1 MSIYSE
7 KNTTSK
13 DLAVLNALVDKL
25 KVADASQSIS
35 NPEVTKLAIS
45 SESLTPT
52 QSNKLSTVFEGVSNQ
67 LNSIINSLCAEEY
80 NGASEVYTNAQRE
93 AAKIAAILSGS
104 PADYLRRGVPTS
116 DLTQTF
122 ENRVIEP
129 VRVASVGDGFYSRAY
144 SAEAYDNTN
153 NRSANIY
160 SIAYNLQASRQ
171 DEFGETFFPTITV
184 APDEVGLGVTVRLMM
199 VFNNF
204 FRNPNGELNDYD
216 KINIIRAL
224 TDWKILRNEL
234 TRIYPVYTSASSPM
248 FVSSNQVAPYNVEVE
263 NVSITT
269 APLAV
274 GQKFSLLGISQT
286 EQLLQAGMM
295 DVTDS
300 IEPAI
305 NLDRIYVQF
314 QSTVNGTT
322 YTDVIAFSTK
332 ELPYSNFIYNP
343 QQNYRI
349 MVLNFRTSSLLMNA
363 NVTTVDGSAPT
374 NPFLQQLIAGNYA
387 LRMDV
392 EMNGNVNIEIGD
404 TVVYGNS
411 ISLNS
416 LVDANGN
423 PVSLTSGVGQ
433 QIMQGINSG
442 QIIGY
447 DLFAWR
453 SNLNRRQRG
462 QLFDITYFT
471 QLYNIPMRAP
481 ITAVRPVNS
490 DGGTDTTDLGALI
503 TATRIRTSNYAVTTL
518 LEAAEVL
525 SNYVDVRG
533 LTGSYSTNNWPE
545 VLGVGRYLVQ
555 PYFQNF
561 TLDMAEA
568 VDSVMSSQRIDDLV
582 SVIINRIRD
591 FAYRAYQDSEYIAAA
606 LVMSGGA
613 VPPPPTVIIGTD
625 PVISRYLQIN
635 GELRT
640 LGNDFAC
647 RVVSSLDIR
656 VRGKIFISFGVFD
669 GDVNSAPNPLHFGCM
684 GWKPE
689 LTLTIPISRNGQ
701 VSKELTVQPS
711 FLHIVNLPVLV
722 VIDVLNLPDVLN
734 KVSIDFNNVNSYT
747 SSIAQSGFNIPSDFV
762 TGSMGAQ

>member
-1 MSIYSE
+1 MSVFNEYMVKKEGFSLDSLIRNLKTAEASAPLSSPNVTRLALAGESLSSRDSDVVRAEYGRL
-7 KNTTSK
+7 NTT
-13 DLAVLNALVDKL
+13 VEN
-25 KVADASQSIS
+25 
-35 NPEVTKLAIS
+35 
-45 SESLTPT
+45 
-52 QSNKLSTVFEGVSNQ
+52 
-67 LNSIINSLCAEEY
+67 IINSICKEAYDGKMIFTTAQKNAATIAGMIAGDPAAFMKAPVFNERKSSVT
-80 NGASEVYTNAQRE
+80 NNRIVSVYT
-93 AAKIAAILSGS
+93 
-104 PADYLRRGVPTS
+104 PTNV
-116 DLTQTF
+116 D
-122 ENRVIEP
+122 
-129 VRVASVGDGFYSRAY
+129 DGGYSRAY
-144 SAEAYDNTN
+144 SAEAYDNSN
-153 NRSANIY
+153 NRNANVY
-160 SIAYNLQASRQ
+160 SIAYNMQASRQ

-184 APDEVGLGVTVRLMM
+184 APDEVGLAITVRLMM

-234 TRIYPVYTSASSPM
+234 TRIYPVYTSASSGL
-248 FVSSNQVAPYNVEVE
+248 FVDSQTIAPTTVNVE
-263 NVSITT
+263 NVSIQT

-274 GQKFSLLGISQT
+274 GKKLSLLGISQT

-300 IEPAI
+300 IEPAMDLENVYI
-305 NLDRIYVQF
+305 QF
-314 QSTVNGTT
+314 TSTVNGTT
-322 YTDVIAFSTK
+322 YTDVIKFSTK
-332 ELPYSNFIYNP
+332 ELPYSNFVYNP

-349 MVLNFRTSSLLMNA
+349 MVLNFRTSSMLMNQ
-363 NVTTVDGSAPT
+363 NITTVDGSAPT
-374 NPFLQQLIAGNYA
+374 NPFLQTLISSGYA
-387 LRMDV
+387 LRMDCEV
-392 EMNGNVNIEIGD
+392 SGNCNIELGD

-411 ISLNS
+411 VSLNS

-423 PVSLTSGVGQ
+423 PVDLTSGVGQ
-433 QIMQGINSG
+433 QIMEGINSG
-442 QIIGY
+442 EIIGY

-471 QLYNIPMRAP
+471 QIYNIPMRAP

-503 TATRIRTSNYAVTTL
+503 TATRIRTSNYAVTAL
-518 LEAAEVL
+518 LQAAEVL

-533 LTGSYSTNNWPE
+533 LSGSYSTNNWPE

-555 PYFQNF
+555 PYFASYD
-561 TLDMAEA
+561 LDMAQS
-568 VDSVMSSQRIDDLV
+568 VDSVMSSDRIDDLV
-582 SVIINRIRD
+582 ATIINRIRD

-625 PVISRYLQIN
+625 PVLSRYLQIN

-647 RVVSSLDIR
+647 RVVSSIDIR
-656 VRGKIFISFGVFD
+656 VRGKIFVTFGVFD
-669 GDVNSAPNPLHFGCM
+669 GDINSAPNPLHFGCM

-711 FLHIVNLPVLV
+711 FLHIVNLPILI
-722 VIDVLNLPDVLN
+722 VINVINLPDVLN
-734 KVSIDFNNVNSYT
+734 KVSIDFNTTNAFT
-747 SSIAQSGFNIPSDFV
+747 SSPTQSGFVVPSDYY

>member
-1 MSIYSE
+1 MSFF
-7 KNTTSK
+7 KNKMTVK
-13 DLAVLNALVDKL
+13 DPRGVDFIVDQLTVANA
-25 KVADASQSIS
+25 ANPIS
-35 NPEVTKLAIS
+35 NPEIARLSMASENRSVNDETKLS
-45 SESLTPT
+45 
-52 QSNKLSTVFEGVSNQ
+52 KKFDDLSTTVTS
-67 LNSIINSLCAEEY
+67 LINTIAAEAY
-80 NGASEVYTNAQRE
+80 NGQSIYTTAQ
-93 AAKIAAILSGS
+93 KNAAIIAGMVSGDPVAFMKKDVMVRNR
-104 PADYLRRGVPTS
+104 PASSANHIIDVT
-116 DLTQTF
+116 T
-122 ENRVIEP
+122 
-129 VRVASVGDGFYSRAY
+129 VADVGDAGYSRAY

-184 APDEVGLGVTVRLMM
+184 APDEVGLGITVRLMM

-248 FVSSNQVAPYNVEVE
+248 FISANQVAPYNVEVE

-274 GQKFSLLGISQT
+274 GQKLSLLGISQT

-300 IEPAI
+300 IEPAL
-305 NLDRIYVQF
+305 NLENIYVQF
-314 QSTVNGTT
+314 QTTVSGTT
-322 YTDVIAFSTK
+322 YTDIVKFSVK

-349 MVLNFRTSSLLMNA
+349 MQLAFRTSSLLMNQ
-363 NVTTVDGSAPT
+363 NVTTVDGTAPT
-374 NPFLQQLIAGNYA
+374 NPFLQALISGGYA
-387 LRMDV
+387 LRMDSEV
-392 EMNGNVNIEIGD
+392 TGNVNIEIGD

-423 PVSLTSGVGQ
+423 PIDLTSGVGQ

-503 TATRIRTSNYAVTTL
+503 TATRIRTSNYAVTSL
-518 LEAAEVL
+518 LQAAEVL

-533 LTGSYSTNNWPE
+533 ITGSYSTNNWPE

-561 TLDMAEA
+561 TLDMAQS
-568 VDSVMSSQRIDDLV
+568 VDSVMSSDRIDDLV
-582 SVIINRIRD
+582 STIVNRIRD

-647 RVVSSLDIR
+647 RVVSSLDLR
-656 VRGKIFISFGVFD
+656 VRGQIFVTFGVFD

-711 FLHIVNLPVLV
+711 FLHIVNLPVLI
-722 VIDVLNLPDVLN
+722 VINVLNLPDVLN
-734 KVSIDFNNVNSYT
+734 KVSIDFNSVSGYT
-747 SSIAQSGFNIPSDFV
+747 SAPAQSGFNVPADYYS
-762 TGSMGAQ
+762 GSMGSQ

>member
-1 MSIYSE
+1 MSVFNEYLAKKEGFSLDSLVRNLKTAETSAPLSNPQITKLTLAGENLNVRDSEVIRSE
-7 KNTTSK
+7 K
-13 DLAVLNALVDKL
+13 DRLDR
-25 KVADASQSIS
+25 
-35 NPEVTKLAIS
+35 
-45 SESLTPT
+45 
-52 QSNKLSTVFEGVSNQ
+52 TVE
-67 LNSIINSLCAEEY
+67 SIINSICKESF
-80 NGASEVYTNAQRE
+80 NGKMVYTEAQK
-93 AAKIAAILSGS
+93 AAATIAGMVAGD
-104 PADYLRRGVPTS
+104 PAAFMKAPVFNERKS
-116 DLTQTF
+116 SISN
-122 ENRVIEP
+122 NRIV
-129 VRVASVGDGFYSRAY
+129 SVFTPSSVDDGGYSRAY
-144 SAEAYDNTN
+144 SAEAYDNSN
-153 NRSANIY
+153 NRNANVY
-160 SIAYNLQASRQ
+160 SIAYNMQASRQ

-184 APDEVGLGVTVRLMM
+184 APDEVGLAITVRLMM

-234 TRIYPVYTSASSPM
+234 TRIYPVYTSASSGL
-248 FVSSNQVAPYNVEVE
+248 FVDSSTIAPTTVNVE
-263 NVSITT
+263 NVSIQT

-274 GQKFSLLGISQT
+274 GKKFSLLGASQT

-300 IEPAI
+300 IEPAMDLENVYI
-305 NLDRIYVQF
+305 QF
-314 QSTVNGTT
+314 SSIVNGTT
-322 YTDVIAFSTK
+322 YTDVIKFSTK
-332 ELPYSNFIYNP
+332 ELPYANFIYNP

-349 MVLNFRTSSLLMNA
+349 MVLNFRTSSMLMNQ
-363 NVTTVDGSAPT
+363 NVTTVDGTAPT
-374 NPFLQQLIAGNYA
+374 NPFLQALVNGSYA
-387 LRMDV
+387 LRMDCEV
-392 EMNGNVNIEIGD
+392 NGNCNVELGD

-423 PVSLTSGVGQ
+423 PIDLTSGVGQ
-433 QIMQGINSG
+433 QIMEGINSG
-442 QIIGY
+442 EIVGY

-471 QLYNIPMRAP
+471 QIYNIPMRAP

-503 TATRIRTSNYAVTTL
+503 TATRIRTSNYAVTSL
-518 LEAAEVL
+518 LQAAEVL

-533 LTGSYSTNNWPE
+533 LSGSYSTNNWPE

-555 PYFQNF
+555 PYFASYD
-561 TLDMAEA
+561 LDMAQS
-568 VDSVMSSQRIDDLV
+568 VDSVMSSDRIDDLV
-582 SVIINRIRD
+582 ATIVNRIRD

-625 PVISRYLQIN
+625 PVLSRYLQIN

-647 RVVSSLDIR
+647 RVVSSIDIR
-656 VRGKIFISFGVFD
+656 VRGKIFVTFGVFD
-669 GDVNSAPNPLHFGCM
+669 GDINSAPNPLHFGCM

-711 FLHIVNLPVLV
+711 FLHIVNLPVL
-722 VIDVLNLPDVLN
+722 IVLNVFNLPDVLN
-734 KVSIDFNNVNSYT
+734 KVSIDFNSTGGYT
-747 SSIAQSGFNIPSDFV
+747 SSPAQSGFVVPPDYY

>member
-1 MSIYSE
+1 MS
-7 KNTTSK
+7 
-13 DLAVLNALVDKL
+13 VLNQYMTKKEGFSLDGLVRQL
-25 KVADASQSIS
+25 KTQDTSAPLS
-35 NPEVTKLAIS
+35 NPNITRLALAG
-45 SESLTPT
+45 ESLSARDEGVVNTEF
-52 QSNKLSTVFEGVSNQ
+52 SRLSTTVES
-67 LNSIINSLCAEEY
+67 LINSICAESY
-80 NGASEVYTNAQRE
+80 DGKMVYTEAQKNAAVIAGMIAGDP
-93 AAKIAAILSGS
+93 AAFMKAPVFNERKSSIMG
-104 PADYLRRGVPTS
+104 
-116 DLTQTF
+116 
-122 ENRVIEP
+122 NRITNVYTP
-129 VRVASVGDGFYSRAY
+129 SSVDDGGYSRAY
-144 SAEAYDNTN
+144 SAEAYDNSN
-153 NRSANIY
+153 NRNANVY
-160 SIAYNLQASRQ
+160 SIAYNMQASRQ

-184 APDEVGLGVTVRLMM
+184 APDEVGLAITIRLMM

-234 TRIYPVYTSASSPM
+234 TRIYPVYTSASSGL
-248 FVSSNQVAPYNVEVE
+248 FVDSQTIAPTTVNVE
-263 NVSITT
+263 NVSIQT

-274 GQKFSLLGISQT
+274 GKKLSLLGISQT

-300 IEPAI
+300 IEPAM
-305 NLDRIYVQF
+305 NLEYVYVQF
-314 QSTVNGTT
+314 TSIVNGVT
-322 YTDVIAFSTK
+322 YTDTIKFSTK
-332 ELPYSNFIYNP
+332 ELPYANFIYNP

-349 MVLNFRTSSLLMNA
+349 MVLNFRTSSMLMNQ
-363 NVTTVDGSAPT
+363 NITTVDGAAPT
-374 NPFLQQLIAGNYA
+374 NPFLQALASGGYA
-387 LRMDV
+387 LRMDCEV
-392 EMNGNVNIEIGD
+392 TGNCNIELGD

-416 LVDANGN
+416 LVDANGS
-423 PVSLTSGVGQ
+423 PIDLTSGVGQ
-433 QIMQGINSG
+433 QIMEGINSG
-442 QIIGY
+442 EIVGY
-447 DLFAWR
+447 DLYAWR

-471 QLYNIPMRAP
+471 QIYNIPMRAP

-503 TATRIRTSNYAVTTL
+503 TATRIRTSNYAVTSL
-518 LEAAEVL
+518 LQAAEVL

-555 PYFQNF
+555 PYFASYD
-561 TLDMAEA
+561 LDMAQS
-568 VDSVMSSQRIDDLV
+568 VDSVMSSDRIDDLV
-582 SVIINRIRD
+582 ATIINRIRD

-625 PVISRYLQIN
+625 PVLSRYLQIN

-656 VRGKIFISFGVFD
+656 VRGKIFVTFGVFD
-669 GDVNSAPNPLHFGCM
+669 GDINSAPNPLHFGCM

-711 FLHIVNLPVLV
+711 FLHIVNLPLLI
-722 VIDVLNLPDVLN
+722 VINVINLPDVLN
-734 KVSIDFNNVNSYT
+734 KVSIDFNSVSGYT
-747 SSIAQSGFNIPSDFV
+747 SSPAQSGFAVPADYYS
-762 TGSMGAQ
+762 GSVGAQ

>member
-1 MSIYSE
+1 MSALSKYMRKPKGFSLDRLVEDLERTNAATPLSDGKITRMTISAEGRTQQDERLVGTTFERISGEVSGLLSSIAAEAYAGKDIWSDAQ
-7 KNTTSK
+7 KNAAIIAAMVSGDPVAFSKMPVFNTQKSYATENAVVEVVTSS
-13 DLAVLNALVDKL
+13 N
-25 KVADASQSIS
+25 VAD
-35 NPEVTKLAIS
+35 
-45 SESLTPT
+45 
-52 QSNKLSTVFEGVSNQ
+52 G
-67 LNSIINSLCAEEY
+67 
-80 NGASEVYTNAQRE
+80 G
-93 AAKIAAILSGS
+93 
-104 PADYLRRGVPTS
+104 
-116 DLTQTF
+116 
-122 ENRVIEP
+122 
-129 VRVASVGDGFYSRAY
+129 YSRAY
-144 SAEAYDNTN
+144 SSEAYDNTN

-184 APDEVGLGVTVRLMM
+184 APDEVGLGITVRLLM

-234 TRIYPVYTSASSPM
+234 TRIYPVYTSASSGL
-248 FVSSNQVAPYNVEVE
+248 FVDSQTIAPTTVEVE
-263 NVSITT
+263 NVSIQT
-269 APLAV
+269 APMAV
-274 GQKFSLLGISQT
+274 GKKYSLLGISQT

-300 IEPAI
+300 IEPAMDLE
-305 NLDRIYVQF
+305 NIYVTF
-314 QSTVNGTT
+314 TSTVNGTA
-322 YTDVIAFSTK
+322 YTDTLKFSTK

-349 MVLNFRTSSLLMNA
+349 MQLNFRTSSLLMNQ
-363 NVTTVDGSAPT
+363 NITTVDGTAPT
-374 NPFLQQLIAGNYA
+374 NPFLQALVSGNYA
-387 LRMDV
+387 LRMDCEV
-392 EMNGNVNIEIGD
+392 NGNCNIEIGD

-423 PVSLTSGVGQ
+423 PVDLTSGVGQ

-442 QIIGY
+442 EIVGY

-462 QLFDITYFT
+462 QLFDVTYFT

-503 TATRIRTSNYAVTTL
+503 TATRIRTSNYAVTAL
-518 LEAAEVL
+518 LQAAEVL

-533 LTGSYSTNNWPE
+533 LSGSYSTNNWPE

-555 PYFQNF
+555 PYFANF
-561 TLDMAEA
+561 TLDMAES
-568 VDSVMSSQRIDDLV
+568 VDSVMSSDRIDDLTATIV
-582 SVIINRIRD
+582 NRIRD

-640 LGNDFAC
+640 LGNDFSC

-656 VRGKIFISFGVFD
+656 VRGKIFVTFGVFD
-669 GDVNSAPNPLHFGCM
+669 GDINSAPNPLHFGCM

-711 FLHIVNLPVLV
+711 FLHIVNLPLLI
-722 VIDVLNLPDVLN
+722 VIDIINLPDVLN
-734 KVSIDFNNVNSYT
+734 KVSIDFNATNQFT
-747 SSIAQSGFNIPSDFV
+747 SSPAQSGFLIPADYTS
-762 TGSMGAQ
+762 GSMGAQ

>member
-1 MSIYSE
+1 MTKKEGFSLDNLVRQLKTMDASANLSNPKLTQIALAGESLNARDE
-7 KNTTSK
+7 
-13 DLAVLNALVDKL
+13 AVLNSEFERLGTTIEGL
-25 KVADASQSIS
+25 ILSIS
-35 NPEVTKLAIS
+35 KESYNGRDVFTTAQKNAAIIAGMIAGDPVS
-45 SESLTPT
+45 FMKSPVFNERKSTI
-52 QSNKLSTVFEGVSNQ
+52 SN
-67 LNSIINSLCAEEY
+67 NSIIN
-80 NGASEVYTNAQRE
+80 VYTP
-93 AAKIAAILSGS
+93 S
-104 PADYLRRGVPTS
+104 
-116 DLTQTF
+116 
-122 ENRVIEP
+122 
-129 VRVASVGDGFYSRAY
+129 SVDDGGYSRAY
-144 SAEAYDNTN
+144 SAEAYDNSN
-153 NRSANIY
+153 NRNANVY
-160 SIAYNLQASRQ
+160 SIAYNMQASRQ

-184 APDEVGLGVTVRLMM
+184 APDEVGLAITIRLMM

-234 TRIYPVYTSASSPM
+234 TRIYPVYTSASSGV
-248 FVSSNQVAPYNVEVE
+248 FVDSQTIAPTTVNVE
-263 NVSITT
+263 NVSIQT
-269 APLAV
+269 APLAT
-274 GQKFSLLGISQT
+274 GKKFSLLGISQT

-300 IEPAI
+300 IEPAM
-305 NLDRIYVQF
+305 NLENVYVQF
-314 QSTVNGTT
+314 TSTVNGTT
-322 YTDVIAFSTK
+322 YTDVIKFSTK
-332 ELPYSNFIYNP
+332 ELPYANFVYNP

-349 MVLNFRTSSLLMNA
+349 MVLNFRTSSMLMNQ
-363 NVTTVDGSAPT
+363 NITTVDGSAPT
-374 NPFLQQLIAGNYA
+374 NPFLQALVQGNFA
-387 LRMDV
+387 LRMDCEVTGNCNV
-392 EMNGNVNIEIGD
+392 ELGD

-423 PVSLTSGVGQ
+423 PIDLTSGVGQ
-433 QIMQGINSG
+433 QIMEGINSG
-442 QIIGY
+442 EIVGY
-447 DLFAWR
+447 DLYAWR

-471 QLYNIPMRAP
+471 QIYNIPMRAP

-503 TATRIRTSNYAVTTL
+503 TATRIRTSNYAVTSL
-518 LEAAEVL
+518 LQAAEVL

-533 LTGSYSTNNWPE
+533 LSGSYSTNNWPE

-555 PYFQNF
+555 PYFASYD
-561 TLDMAEA
+561 LDMAQS
-568 VDSVMSSQRIDDLV
+568 VDSVMSSDRIDDLV
-582 SVIINRIRD
+582 ATIVNRIRD

-625 PVISRYLQIN
+625 PVLSRYLQIN

-647 RVVSSLDIR
+647 KVVSSLDIR
-656 VRGKIFISFGVFD
+656 VRGKIFVTFGVFD
-669 GDVNSAPNPLHFGCM
+669 GDINSAPNPLHFGCM

-711 FLHIVNLPVLV
+711 FLHIVNLPVLI
-722 VIDVLNLPDVLN
+722 VINVINLPDVLN
-734 KVSIDFNNVNSYT
+734 KVSIDFNSTTAFT
-747 SSIAQSGFNIPSDFV
+747 SSPAQSGFVVPSDYYS
-762 TGSMGAQ
+762 GSMGAQ

>member
-1 MSIYSE
+1 MSFLSE
-7 KNTTSK
+7 KMKTNKQTVLDK
-13 DLAVLNALVDKL
+13 VVEQFRLADNANNLGRPEATRLALATESLSNSDRDKL
-25 KVADASQSIS
+25 GVYFEQAKDDIQKV
-35 NPEVTKLAIS
+35 
-45 SESLTPT
+45 
-52 QSNKLSTVFEGVSNQ
+52 
-67 LNSIINSLCAEEY
+67 LNSIITENYSGDAD
-80 NGASEVYTNAQRE
+80 VYTTAQQQ
-93 AAKIAAILSGS
+93 AAYVSALLSGNPS
-104 PADYLRRGVPTS
+104 EYTKRSTQVKVAPDYGRDHQVYISNVADGEGTAFR
-116 DLTQTF
+116 QF
-122 ENRVIEP
+122 
-129 VRVASVGDGFYSRAY
+129 A
-144 SAEAYDNTN
+144 AEAYDNTN
-153 NRSANIY
+153 NRSANVY
-160 SIAYNLQASRQ
+160 SIAYNLQAARQ
-171 DEFGETFFPTITV
+171 DEFGEAFFPTITV
-184 APDEVGLGVTVRLMM
+184 APDEVGLGITVRLLM

-234 TRIYPVYTSASSPM
+234 TRIYPVYTDASSPM

-274 GQKFSLLGISQT
+274 DQKYSLLGISQT

-305 NLDRIYVQF
+305 ELENIYVNF
-314 QSTVNGTT
+314 TSTVNDTT
-322 YTDVIAFSTK
+322 YSDVIKFVVK
-332 ELPYSNFIYNP
+332 DLPYSNFIYSP
-343 QQNYRI
+343 QQNYRV
-349 MVLNFRTSSLLMNA
+349 MLLNFITSSILMNK
-363 NVTTVDGSAPT
+363 NLTTVDGSEPT
-374 NPFLQQLIAGNYA
+374 NPFLQAMIQGDYAARLNSEVTGNT
-387 LRMDV
+387 
-392 EMNGNVNIEIGD
+392 NIEIGS
-404 TVVYGNS
+404 TVVYGNTVN
-411 ISLNS
+411 LNS

-423 PVSLTSGVGQ
+423 PVDLTSGVGQ

-490 DGGTDTTDLGALI
+490 DGGTDSTDLGALV
-503 TATRIRTSNYAVTTL
+503 TATRIRTSNYAVTAL
-518 LEAAEVL
+518 LQAAEVL

-533 LTGSYSTNNWPE
+533 LSGSYSTNNWPE

-555 PYFQNF
+555 PYFQNY
-561 TLDMAEA
+561 TIDMAQA
-568 VDSVMSSQRIDDLV
+568 TDSVMSSDRIDDLV
-582 SVIINRIRD
+582 AVIINRIRD
-591 FAYRAYQDSEYIAAA
+591 FAYRSYQDSEYIAASM
-606 LVMSGGA
+606 VMSGGA

-625 PVISRYLQIN
+625 PVLSRYLQIN

-647 RVVSSLDIR
+647 KVVSSLDIR
-656 VRGKIFISFGVFD
+656 VRGKIFLSFGVFD
-669 GDVNSAPNPLHFGCM
+669 GDANSAPNPLHFGCM

-711 FLHIVNLPVLV
+711 FLHIVNLPILIVLD
-722 VIDVLNLPDVLN
+722 VINLPDVLN
-734 KVSIDFNNVNSYT
+734 KVSIDMNNVNGYT
-747 SSIAQSGFNIPSDFV
+747 SMPSQSGSFSIPSDYLS
-762 TGSMGAQ
+762 GSMGSQ

>member
-1 MSIYSE
+1 MSILSKYMNKPKGFSLDRLVE
-7 KNTTSK
+7 DLQRTDAATPLSDGKITRMTISAEHRSQQDERMIGSSYEHISKELDTLLSSISAEAYGGKDVWTTAQKNAATIAAMVAGDPVAFSKAPVFNTSK
-13 DLAVLNALVDKL
+13 SYATENSVVEVVTASN
-25 KVADASQSIS
+25 VADA
-35 NPEVTKLAIS
+35 
-45 SESLTPT
+45 
-52 QSNKLSTVFEGVSNQ
+52 G
-67 LNSIINSLCAEEY
+67 
-80 NGASEVYTNAQRE
+80 
-93 AAKIAAILSGS
+93 
-104 PADYLRRGVPTS
+104 
-116 DLTQTF
+116 
-122 ENRVIEP
+122 
-129 VRVASVGDGFYSRAY
+129 YSRAY
-144 SAEAYDNTN
+144 SSEAYDNTN

-160 SIAYNLQASRQ
+160 SISYNLQASRQ

-184 APDEVGLGVTVRLMM
+184 APDEVGLGITVRLLM

-234 TRIYPVYTSASSPM
+234 TRIYPVYTSASSGL
-248 FVSSNQVAPYNVEVE
+248 FVDSQTIAPSTVEVE
-263 NVSITT
+263 NVSIQT
-269 APLAV
+269 APMAV
-274 GQKFSLLGISQT
+274 GKKYSLLGISQT

-300 IEPAI
+300 IEPAMDLE
-305 NLDRIYVQF
+305 NIYVTF
-314 QSTVNGTT
+314 SSVVSGVT
-322 YTDVIAFSTK
+322 YTDTLKFSTK

-349 MVLNFRTSSLLMNA
+349 MQLNFRTSSLLMNQ
-363 NVTTVDGSAPT
+363 NVTTVDGAAPT
-374 NPFLQQLIAGNYA
+374 NPFLQALIQGNYA
-387 LRMDV
+387 LRMDCEV
-392 EMNGNVNIEIGD
+392 NGNCNIEIGD

-423 PVSLTSGVGQ
+423 PVDLTSGVGQ
-433 QIMQGINSG
+433 QIMEGINSG
-442 QIIGY
+442 EIVGY

-503 TATRIRTSNYAVTTL
+503 TATRIRTSNYAVTAL
-518 LEAAEVL
+518 LQAAEVL

-533 LTGSYSTNNWPE
+533 LSGSYSTNNWPE
-545 VLGVGRYLVQ
+545 ILGVGRYLVQ
-555 PYFQNF
+555 PYFANF
-561 TLDMAEA
+561 TLDMAES
-568 VDSVMSSQRIDDLV
+568 VDSVMSSDRIDDLV
-582 SVIINRIRD
+582 ATIVNRIRD

-625 PVISRYLQIN
+625 PVLSRYLQIN

-656 VRGKIFISFGVFD
+656 VRGKIFVTFGVFD
-669 GDVNSAPNPLHFGCM
+669 GDINSAPNPLHFGCM

-689 LTLTIPISRNGQ
+689 LTLTIPVSRNGQ

-711 FLHIVNLPVLV
+711 FLHIVNLPLLI
-722 VIDVLNLPDVLN
+722 VIDVINLPDVLN
-734 KVSIDFNNVNSYT
+734 KVSIDFNNTNAYT
-747 SSIAQSGFNIPSDFV
+747 SSPAQSGFVVPEDYYA
-762 TGSMGAQ
+762 GSVGAQ

>member
-1 MSIYSE
+1 MS
-7 KNTTSK
+7 
-13 DLAVLNALVDKL
+13 VLDQYMQKKEGFSLDNLVRQL
-25 KVADASQSIS
+25 KTFDASAPLS
-35 NPEVTKLAIS
+35 NSATTHLVLASEGLS
-45 SESLTPT
+45 SRDEGIINGEFSR
-52 QSNKLSTVFEGVSNQ
+52 LSTTVEG
-67 LNSIINSLCAEEY
+67 LINSICKESYDGEM
-80 NGASEVYTNAQRE
+80 VYTEAQKNA
-93 AAKIAAILSGS
+93 AAIAGMLAGD
-104 PADYLRRGVPTS
+104 PAA
-116 DLTQTF
+116 F
-122 ENRVIEP
+122 MKAP
-129 VRVASVGDGFYSRAY
+129 VFNERKSTILGNKIVSVYTPSSVDDGGYSRAY
-144 SAEAYDNTN
+144 AAEAYDNTN
-153 NRSANIY
+153 NRNANVY
-160 SIAYNLQASRQ
+160 SIAYNMQASRQ

-184 APDEVGLGVTVRLMM
+184 APDEVGLAITIRLMM

-234 TRIYPVYTSASSPM
+234 TRIYPVYTASSSGL
-248 FVSSNQVAPYNVEVE
+248 FVDSQTIAPTSVNVE
-263 NVSITT
+263 NVSIQT

-274 GQKFSLLGISQT
+274 GKKFSLLGISQT

-300 IEPAI
+300 IEPAM
-305 NLDRIYVQF
+305 NLDYVYVQF
-314 QSTVNGTT
+314 TSTVNGTN
-322 YTDVIAFSTK
+322 YTDVIKFSTK
-332 ELPYSNFIYNP
+332 ELPYANFIYNP

-349 MVLNFRTSSLLMNA
+349 MLLNFKTSSMLMNQ
-363 NVTTVDGSAPT
+363 NITTVDGSAPT
-374 NPFLQQLIAGNYA
+374 NPFLQSLISGDYA
-387 LRMDV
+387 LRMDCEVTGNCNV
-392 EMNGNVNIEIGD
+392 ELGD

-423 PVSLTSGVGQ
+423 PIDLTSGVGQ
-433 QIMQGINSG
+433 QIMEGINSG
-442 QIIGY
+442 EIIGY
-447 DLFAWR
+447 DLYAWR

-471 QLYNIPMRAP
+471 QIYNIPMRAP

-503 TATRIRTSNYAVTTL
+503 TATRIRTSNYAVTSL
-518 LEAAEVL
+518 LQAAEVL

-533 LTGSYSTNNWPE
+533 LSGSYSTNNWPE

-555 PYFQNF
+555 PYFANF
-561 TLDMAEA
+561 TLDMAQS
-568 VDSVMSSQRIDDLV
+568 VDSVMSSDRIDDLV
-582 SVIINRIRD
+582 ATIINRIRD

-625 PVISRYLQIN
+625 PVLSRYLQIN

-640 LGNDFAC
+640 LGNDFSC

-656 VRGKIFISFGVFD
+656 VRGKIFVTFGVFD
-669 GDVNSAPNPLHFGCM
+669 GDINSAPNPLHFGCM

-711 FLHIVNLPVLV
+711 FLHIVNLPVLI

-734 KVSIDFNNVNSYT
+734 KVSIDFNSTGGFTT
-747 SSIAQSGFNIPSDFV
+747 SPGQSGFIVPPDYYA
-762 TGSMGAQ
+762 GSMGAQ

>member
-1 MSIYSE
+1 MSVFNEYMVKKEGFSLDSLIRNLKTAEASAPLSSPNVTRLALAGESLSSRDSDVVRAEYGRL
-7 KNTTSK
+7 NTT
-13 DLAVLNALVDKL
+13 VEN
-25 KVADASQSIS
+25 
-35 NPEVTKLAIS
+35 
-45 SESLTPT
+45 
-52 QSNKLSTVFEGVSNQ
+52 
-67 LNSIINSLCAEEY
+67 IINSICKEAYDGKMIFTTAQKNAATIAGMIAGDPAAFMKAPVFNERKSSVT
-80 NGASEVYTNAQRE
+80 NNRIVSVYT
-93 AAKIAAILSGS
+93 
-104 PADYLRRGVPTS
+104 PTNV
-116 DLTQTF
+116 D
-122 ENRVIEP
+122 
-129 VRVASVGDGFYSRAY
+129 DGGYSRAY
-144 SAEAYDNTN
+144 SAEAYDNSN
-153 NRSANIY
+153 NRNANVY
-160 SIAYNLQASRQ
+160 SIAYNMQASRQ

-184 APDEVGLGVTVRLMM
+184 APDEVGLAITVRLMM

-234 TRIYPVYTSASSPM
+234 TRIYPVYTSASSGL
-248 FVSSNQVAPYNVEVE
+248 FVDSQTIAPTTVNVE
-263 NVSITT
+263 NVSIQT

-274 GQKFSLLGISQT
+274 GKKFSLLGISQT

-300 IEPAI
+300 IEPAMDLENVYI
-305 NLDRIYVQF
+305 QF
-314 QSTVNGTT
+314 TSTVNGTT
-322 YTDVIAFSTK
+322 YTDVIKFSTK
-332 ELPYSNFIYNP
+332 ELPYSNFVYNP

-349 MVLNFRTSSLLMNA
+349 MVLNFRTSSMLMNQ
-363 NVTTVDGSAPT
+363 NITTVDGSAPT
-374 NPFLQQLIAGNYA
+374 NPFLQTLISSGYA
-387 LRMDV
+387 LRMDCEV
-392 EMNGNVNIEIGD
+392 SGNCNIELGD

-411 ISLNS
+411 VSLNS

-423 PVSLTSGVGQ
+423 PVDLTSGVGQ
-433 QIMQGINSG
+433 QIMEGINSG
-442 QIIGY
+442 EIIGY

-471 QLYNIPMRAP
+471 QIYNIPMRAP

-503 TATRIRTSNYAVTTL
+503 TATRIRTSNYAVTAL
-518 LEAAEVL
+518 LQAAEVL

-533 LTGSYSTNNWPE
+533 LSGSYSTNNWPE

-555 PYFQNF
+555 PYFASYD
-561 TLDMAEA
+561 LDMAQS
-568 VDSVMSSQRIDDLV
+568 VDSVMSSDRIDDLV
-582 SVIINRIRD
+582 ATIINRIRD

-625 PVISRYLQIN
+625 PVLSRYLQIN

-647 RVVSSLDIR
+647 RVVSSIDIR
-656 VRGKIFISFGVFD
+656 VRGKIFVTFGVFD
-669 GDVNSAPNPLHFGCM
+669 GDINSAPNPLHFGCM

-711 FLHIVNLPVLV
+711 FLHIVNLPILI
-722 VIDVLNLPDVLN
+722 VINVINLPDVLN
-734 KVSIDFNNVNSYT
+734 KVSIDFNTTNAFT
-747 SSIAQSGFNIPSDFV
+747 SSPTQSGFVVPSDYY